1 MKLTKSKLKQLIAEE
16 LSLAEEELPA
26 AFAKGP
32 SASEGGGSEPEEKL
46 KSDVQTIV
54 KKLKGYI
61 EKIDTYQEYGQLL
74 NMVLKHPVRGKGKVL
89 RKLKDT
95 YLAGMKE
102 Q

>member
-1 MKLTKSKLKQLIAEE
+1 MKLTKSKLKEMIAEE
-16 LSLAEEELPA
+16 LDLEEEELPA
-26 AFAKGP
+26 ALAKGP
-32 SASEGGGSEPEEKL
+32 GGAAGGGESEEKL
-46 KSDVQTIV
+46 KTDVAV
-54 KKLKGYI
+54 VMKKLKGYI

-74 NMVLKHPVRGKGKVL
+74 NIILKHQVRGKGRVM

>member
-1 MKLTKSKLKQLIAEE
+1 MKLTKSKLKEMIAEE
-16 LSLAEEELPA
+16 LDLEEEELPPA
-26 AFAKGP
+26 LAKGP
-32 SASEGGGSEPEEKL
+32 GGAGGGGESEEKL
-46 KSDVQTIV
+46 KTDVAV
-54 KKLKGYI
+54 VMKKLKGYI

-74 NMVLKHPVRGKGKVL
+74 NIILKHQVKGKGRVM

>member
-16 LSLAEEELPA
+16 LALEQEEEA
-26 AFAKGP
+26 AA
-32 SASEGGGSEPEEKL
+32 EPEENL

-74 NMVLKHPVRGKGKVL
+74 SIVLKHPVSGKGKVL

>member
-16 LSLAEEELPA
+16 LALEQEEEVS
-26 AFAKGP
+26 AK
-32 SASEGGGSEPEEKL
+32 PEEKL